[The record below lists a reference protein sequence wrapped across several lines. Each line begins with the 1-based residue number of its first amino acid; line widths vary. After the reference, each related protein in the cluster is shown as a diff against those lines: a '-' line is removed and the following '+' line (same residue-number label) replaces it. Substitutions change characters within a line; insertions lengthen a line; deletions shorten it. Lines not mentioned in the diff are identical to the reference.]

1 MTEGSSY
8 QTPTI
13 VTLDGLNGAAE
24 LSGNPSEEVEKSHKK
39 VRLQTQGKVHEYWEQ
54 SPKIAR

>member
-24 LSGNPSEEVEKSHKK
+24 LSGNPSEEVTERGKRVK
-39 VRLQTQGKVHEYWEQ
+39 LQTQVK
-54 SPKIAR
+54 SP